1 MKELILSCFAS
12 SIILFSAGLIFKLIF
27 LKKDISK
34 DAYFDNGLLG
44 VIFISFISL
53 LINFFFPI
61 SKLFGNLLFL
71 ICIFYFLINFL
82 FFEKK
87 KIKVVKLIFIVS
99 SISFLLIAYSNINR
113 PDAGFYHIPYISIL
127 HENKIIIGL
136 SNINQRYGHISI
148 IQYLS
153 AIYNNNFFKLEFFTI
168 PIASIISF
176 YFLYLF
182 NLFNK
187 GHLGLEK
194 KNDFI
199 FLIFIFSIYSLNRY
213 SGIGNDGI
221 AHIFFY
227 LSIIHA
233 YLLLKNF
240 QDKLNLNKIF
250 LFSIFTILNKT
261 MMIIIIILP
270 FYFIIKLRN
279 KIKLFSKVN
288 IFCFLFI
295 LLWFFKNLLISGCF
309 LYPISKTC
317 ISTLKYVEIENVQN
331 VAIEGEAW
339 AKNVTSNSTNLNYE
353 KFIKNFNWL
362 KDWKNN
368 HFKLIIE
375 KMIPLLIILLFILIS
390 KYRIRDKTCSEVIN
404 INNNFLI
411 IFLSSFIFV
420 LIWFLKFPLYRF
432 GQSFLFIFFIS
443 LILIP
448 EIKILK
454 SKEKLLSN
462 IKYFFIIFSVIA
474 FVGKNLIRIND
485 LENKNYFNS
494 PFPKIYTMGHK
505 DQNRMKKFKP
515 IFKNKNII
523 YYFSDG
529 KACMYSKSPCSNYKL
544 NINLQIWNGYK
555 IYYF

>member
-1 MKELILSCFAS
+1 M
-12 SIILFSAGLIFKLIF
+12 
-27 LKKDISK
+27 
-34 DAYFDNGLLG
+34 DNGLLG

-61 SKLFGNLLFL
+61 SKLFGNILLL
-71 ICIFYFLINFL
+71 ICILFFLINFL

-87 KIKVVKLIFIVS
+87 KIKIIKLIFIVS
-99 SISFLLIAYSNINR
+99 LISFLLILYSNINR

-153 AIYNNNFFKLEFFTI
+153 AIYNNNFFKLEFFTL

-182 NLFNK
+182 NLFNN
-187 GHLGLEK
+187 GHLDLEK

-199 FLIFIFSIYSLNRY
+199 FLILIFSIYSLNRY

-221 AHIFFY
+221 THIFFY

-233 YLLLKNF
+233 YFLLKNF
-240 QDKLNLNKIF
+240 QEKLNFNKVF
-250 LFSIFTILNKT
+250 LFSMFALLNKT

-270 FYFIIKLRN
+270 LYFIIKLRN
-279 KIKLFSKVN
+279 KIKLFNKTN

-295 LLWFFKNLLISGCF
+295 FLWFFKNFLISGCF

-317 ISTLKYVEIENVQN
+317 ISTLKYVEIENVRN
-331 VAIEGEAW
+331 VALEGEAW
-339 AKNVTSNSTNLNYE
+339 AKNVTSNSKNLTYE
-353 KFIKNFNWL
+353 KFVKNFNWFD
-362 KDWKNN
+362 DWKEN
-368 HFKLIIE
+368 HFKVII
-375 KMIPLLIILLFILIS
+375 KKISPILIILLFILIL
-390 KYRIRDKTCSEVIN
+390 KFKLREKTYKETIKM
-404 INNNFLI
+404 NNRFFT
-411 IFLSSFIFV
+411 IFLFSFIFV

-432 GQSFLFIFFIS
+432 GQSFLFIFFTS

-448 EIKILK
+448 KIKILK
-454 SKEKLLSN
+454 NKDKLFSN
-462 IKYFFIIFSVIA
+462 IKYSFIIVAVFA
-474 FVGKNLIRIND
+474 FIGKNFIRIND
-485 LENKNYFNS
+485 LENKNYLNA
-494 PFPKIYTMGHK
+494 PFPKIYTMGHQ
-505 DQNRMKKFKP
+505 DQNSIKQFKP
-515 IFKNKNII
+515 IFKNESII
-523 YYFSDG
+523 YYFSEG

-544 NINLQIWNGYK
+544 NINLQNWNGYK